1 MQIDAK
7 ESEAAQTNDEKKRC
21 EDNVGEHDPYDDD
34 DANYTDGT

>member
-7 ESEAAQTNDEKKRC
+7 ESEAAQANDEKKRC
-21 EDNVGEHDPYDDD
+21 ENSGGENDPYDDD